1 MVELLASEVYMDK
14 YKYKFSIKLYVLMG
28 LGFLLAVAC
37 FIWNV
42 IRIFRL
48 IEDGITDAYTII
60 SVSVAI
66 LMSIAFVVII
76 SALLVDSSYVF
87 EQNNLVIKFGFIKN
101 VYSYK
106 DIKQLVWF
114 KSNNKLTIYFK
125 DESFLT
131 VVIEEKDYLPF
142 ANSLTQKNEKVVYYE
157 DINTE
162 SK

>member
-1 MVELLASEVYMDK
+1 MDK

-28 LGFLLAVAC
+28 IGFLLAVAC

-114 KSNNKLTIYFK
+114 KTNNKLTIYFK

-131 VVIEEKDYLPF
+131 IVIEEKDYLPF
-142 ANSLTQKNEKVVYYE
+142 ANSLTLKNEKVVYYE

>member
-1 MVELLASEVYMDK
+1 MDK
-14 YKYKFSIKLYVLMG
+14 YKYKFSVKLFVLMG
-28 LGFLLAVAC
+28 LGFLLAIAC

-42 IRIFRL
+42 IRIFGL
-48 IEDGITDAYTII
+48 VEDGISDAYTII
-60 SVSVAI
+60 SVSVAV

-114 KSNNKLTIYFK
+114 KANNKLTIFFK

-142 ANSLTQKNEKVVYYE
+142 ANSLTKKNEKIVYYE